1 MTTDAHQPLV
11 MPRRD
16 FVRAPTIK
24 ERMDAL
30 GRARSHSR
38 MVSILKIALPVAAVG
53 LFALYFISPSIE
65 VSIGDMNASVQGV
78 AIEKGNLRMVNPKLE
93 GANDQQGNYVVTASY
108 AEQAVANPDII
119 HLTELQAETNNAQKE
134 WSRLTSPKGVF
145 ETKTE
150 KLELIGDIRV
160 AQSNGMKAQLT
171 RAKVDMKGQTVTSDE
186 PVRVDFPAG
195 KLDSKT
201 MRLDMDAKEA
211 AFRGDVRVRM
221 EQQKTQTAAPAPETV
236 ERSFAN
242 ALTTDEPVDIAA
254 PQLTIFD
261 ETKLAHFKGGVLT
274 VQGGSRMISQELKV
288 YYANTPE
295 QQTGDSQSAKL
306 KMIDATGKVELSA
319 ADGRAAKANQ
329 LIYDAI
335 LRKIT
340 LNENVIVSQAENQL
354 RGAQMISDLTTGIT
368 SFPPVA
374 RVHGHFKP
382 ADDARQQAGDEGLQP
397 EARDIIEGAAQID
410 LSSTRGQPIDIEA
423 NSLTVNDKTSVAV
436 FFGDVRTVQGEMT
449 MASRKLTVD
458 FSSDG
463 QAAPAGTAAAS
474 EIKSIRAEGNVA
486 IRTSEDQK
494 TTSDWAQFDTAS
506 QTVTIG
512 GNVVLSQ
519 GENVIKGSRLVIDL
533 KTNKSRFVDGS
544 GLPWKQQRVR
554 GLFKPQSNGAQ

>member
-16 FVRAPTIK
+16 FVRAPTMS
-24 ERMDAL
+24 ERIDAL

-38 MVSILKIALPVAAVG
+38 LVSILKYALPVTAVG
-53 LFALYFISPSIE
+53 LIGLYFISPSIE

-93 GANDQQGNYVVTASY
+93 GANEQQGNYVVTASY
-108 AEQAVANPDII
+108 AEQAVANPDTI
-119 HLTELQAETNNAQKE
+119 HLTELQAETNNAQKG

-150 KLELIGDIRV
+150 RLELIGDIRV

-171 RAKVDMKGQTVTSDE
+171 RANVDMKRQTVISKE

-195 KLDSKT
+195 NLDSNT
-201 MRLDMDAKEA
+201 MHLDMDAKTA
-211 AFRGDVRVRM
+211 AFQGNVRVRM
-221 EQQKTQTAAPAPETV
+221 QQEKSQTATAAPETT

-242 ALTTDEPVDIAA
+242 ALKSDEPVDIAA
-254 PQLTIFD
+254 PKLTIFD
-261 ETKLAHFKGGVLT
+261 ETKLAHFKGGVRT
-274 VQGGSRMISQELKV
+274 VQGGSRMTSHELKV
-288 YYANTPE
+288 YYANNP
-295 QQTGDSQSAKL
+295 QQESEGSESAKL
-306 KMIDATGKVELSA
+306 KLIDAIGNVELTT
-319 ADGRAAKANQ
+319 ADGRAAKAKQ
-329 LIYDAI
+329 LVYDAI

-340 LNENVIVSQAENQL
+340 LTEDVVVSQGKNQL
-354 RGAQMISDLTTGIT
+354 RGAQMVSELTTGIT
-368 SFPPVA
+368 SFPPIG

-382 ADDARQQAGDEGLQP
+382 AEDAKRNAADDGLQP
-397 EARDIIEGAAQID
+397 EVRDVIEGAAQID

-423 NSLTVNDKTSVAV
+423 DSLTVNDKTSVAV
-436 FFGDVRTVQGEMT
+436 FFGDVKTVQGKMT
-449 MASRKLTVD
+449 MDSRKLNVD
-458 FSSDG
+458 FSGDG
-463 QAAPAGTAAAS
+463 QAASGGAGAGT

-486 IRTSEDQK
+486 IRTSAEQK
-494 TTSDWAQFDTAS
+494 TTSDWAQFDAAS

-533 KTNKSRFVDGS
+533 KTNKSQFVDGS

-554 GLFKPQSNGAQ
+554 GLFKPQNNGNR

>member
-38 MVSILKIALPVAAVG
+38 MVSILKVALPVAAVG
-53 LFALYFISPSIE
+53 LVGLYFISPSIE
-65 VSIGDMNASVQGV
+65 VTIGDMNASVQGV

-93 GANDQQGNYVVTASY
+93 GANDKQGNYVVTAAY
-108 AEQAVANPDII
+108 AEQAVANPDTI

-160 AQSNGMKAQLT
+160 AQSNGMKARLT
-171 RAKVDMKGQTVTSDE
+171 RAKVDMKGQMVTSDE

-221 EQQKTQTAAPAPETV
+221 EQQKSQTPVAAPETA

-242 ALTTDEPVDIAA
+242 ALKSDEPVDIAA

-261 ETKLAHFKGGVLT
+261 ATKLAHFKGGVLT
-274 VQGGSRMISQELKV
+274 VQGGSRMISQELRV

-295 QQTGDSQSAKL
+295 QGSEDSQSAKL
-306 KMIDATGKVELSA
+306 KMIDAIGNVELSA
-319 ADGRAAKANQ
+319 ADGRAAKASQ
-329 LIYDAI
+329 LVYDAI

-340 LNENVIVSQAENQL
+340 LNENVVVSQAENQL

-368 SFPPVA
+368 NFPPIA
-374 RVHGHFKP
+374 RVYGHFKP
-382 ADDARQQAGDEGLQP
+382 ADDAKQTASDESLQT
-397 EARDIIEGAAQID
+397 EVRDVIEGAAQID

-423 NSLTVNDKTSVAV
+423 DSLTVNDKTSVAV
-436 FFGDVRTVQGEMT
+436 FFGDVRTVQGQMT

-458 FSSDG
+458 FSS
-463 QAAPAGTAAAS
+463 
-474 EIKSIRAEGNVA
+474 
-486 IRTSEDQK
+486 RTS
-494 TTSDWAQFDTAS
+494 
-506 QTVTIG
+506 G
-512 GNVVLSQ
+512 
-519 GENVIKGSRLVIDL
+519 
-533 KTNKSRFVDGS
+533 RFRWLIRCRRIRYQEHPRRGQCGDPH
-544 GLPWKQQRVR
+544 GLRIRRRPAT
-554 GLFKPQSNGAQ
+554 GPSSMPLAKP